1 LGQGIVVSPPPDGR
15 DDDAFRSVVAA
26 LQAA

>member
-1 LGQGIVVSPPPDGR
+1 LGQGIVVSPPPEGG
-15 DDDAFRSVVAA
+15 DDDAFRSVVSS